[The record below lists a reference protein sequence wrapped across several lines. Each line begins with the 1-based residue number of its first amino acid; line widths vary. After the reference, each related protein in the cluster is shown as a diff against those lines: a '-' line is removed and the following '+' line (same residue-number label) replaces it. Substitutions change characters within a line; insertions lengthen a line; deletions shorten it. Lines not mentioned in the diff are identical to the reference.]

1 MGVTP
6 PRCGFDSHIR
16 HQQLLFCKHFANHN
30 PQHLRTNALRARDRE
45 AAELRSLI
53 VVLVGHKSCHKA
65 SKREED
71 KMMGYSI
78 GGLLVLILVILG
90 ILYLVRRV

>member
-6 PRCGFDSHIR
+6 RVGSIPTFGTSNS
-16 HQQLLFCKHFANHN
+16 LFCKHFANHY
-30 PQHLRTNALRARDRE
+30 PQHLRTDALHTRDRG